1 MITGGE
7 RSILLDIAIIMI
19 VMLVIAETVII
30 FNLTN

>member
-7 RSILLDIAIIMI
+7 RSLILDIAIIMM
-19 VMLVIAETVII
+19 VLLVIIETVII